1 MNTQNAAQAN
11 ETHATA
17 VEVNAHGVEVGSAFR
32 QYIEDKISSLEQIWP
47 RIDDAHINLACERG
61 VCSSEIT
68 LVSGGLITRGEMRA
82 ADPRVAF
89 DSAVE
94 KIAKQLRRYKK
105 KAQTRERRHDNRNGL
120 ELERASVADM
130 NGVPHEEREEEH
142 YDTHVRTKQ
151 FVVKPMSPDEAAL
164 QMDLLGH
171 NFYVFRDAESNDVS
185 VVYKRHS
192 GGYGLLEPVLG

>member
-1 MNTQNAAQAN
+1 MNTQNASQVSG
-11 ETHATA
+11 THTTT
-17 VEVNAHGVEVGSAFR
+17 VEVNAHGVEVVPAFR
-32 QYIEDKISSLEQIWP
+32 QYIEDKISSLENIWP
-47 RIDDAHINLACERG
+47 RIDDAHINLNCERG

-68 LVSGGLITRGEMRA
+68 LVSGGMITRGEMRA
-82 ADPRVAF
+82 EDPRVAF
-89 DSAVE
+89 DSSVDKLE
-94 KIAKQLRRYKK
+94 KQLRRYKK

-120 ELERASVADM
+120 ELERSSVAEM
-130 NGVPHEEREEEH
+130 NGTPHEEREEEH

>member
-1 MNTQNAAQAN
+1 MNTQNAPQTN
-11 ETHATA
+11 GTHTTV
-17 VEVNAHGVEVGSAFR
+17 VEVNAHGVEVVPAFR

-47 RIDDAHINLACERG
+47 RIDDAHINLNCERNI
-61 VCSSEIT
+61 CSSEIT
-68 LVSGGLITRGEMRA
+68 LVSGGLVTRGEMRA
-82 ADPRVAF
+82 EDPRVAF

-94 KIAKQLRRYKK
+94 KIEKQLRRYKK

-130 NGVPHEEREEEH
+130 NGTPHAEREEEH

-151 FVVKPMSPDEAAL
+151 FVVKPMSADEAAL